1 MTYSI
6 IPFMKNLVLFFIFT
20 ILSVTAV
27 QAGSGN
33 NYGQY
38 GQYGGGAPSYTIS
51 IDKTVGIG
59 GTTKGGITT
68 YVDNYAISDP
78 RFKPT
83 QKVYFQV
90 KVKNTS
96 NTTLTNV
103 EVKDVMPSYVEAV
116 EGPGTYDQ
124 NTKTISWKYDQLKAG
139 EEKVEKLVAQIF
151 TQNNLPAD
159 KGIMCLTNKATV
171 KVGSAYDEDTAQFCI
186 EKEVVGVKQVPT
198 AGPELGLLVTALS
211 FAGLGAGIYIKK
223 RI

>member
-1 MTYSI
+1 
-6 IPFMKNLVLFFIFT
+6 MKNLTLFFIFT

-27 QAGSGN
+27 QAGSGS

-51 IDKTVGIG
+51 IDKTVGSG
-59 GTTKGGITT
+59 NSTKGGVAT

-78 RFKPT
+78 RFKPS

-96 NTTLTNV
+96 NTTVTNI
-103 EVKDVMPSYVEAV
+103 EVKDILPSYVEAA
-116 EGPGTYDQ
+116 EGPGSYDQ

-139 EEKVEKLVAQIF
+139 EEKVEKITAQIY

-159 KGIMCLTNKATV
+159 KGIICMANKATV
-171 KVGSAYDEDTAQFCI
+171 KVGSAYDEDTAQFCV
-186 EKEVVGVKQVPT
+186 EKEVVGVEQVPT

-211 FAGLGAGIYIKK
+211 FAGLGAGVYIKK